1 MRRESSRKQC
11 RLNMSPIDCTIES
24 RKVSPALINW
34 ILSCSSVLYFVLVWF
49 LIKIRVS
56 PLRRWERKAIC
67 SHVQPPVPCC
77 LFLLWSF
84 CTSSCLPMSLHMSDS
99 DMNSSRGVESKISGS
114 PWMCFFFFVHSTPA
128 YLCTS
133 NVRLKKKQQQ
143 RYVFLS
149 WKATCWLRR
158 SSLRL
163 TIRRLVVRFPSK
175 IPVDMSNSVV
185 RDRTSIC
192 RVCKGYGRQKTQG
205 DVINPVFC

>member
-84 CTSSCLPMSLHMSDS
+84 CTSSCLPMSLQMSDS

-114 PWMCFFFFVHSTPA
+114 PWMCFFFFFCSLHSCLLVHIQRASEEKTKTA
-128 YLCTS
+128 LCIFVMKGDLLAQEIEPSS
-133 NVRLKKKQQQ
+133 NNQ
-143 RYVFLS
+143 
-149 WKATCWLRR
+149 KAGG
-158 SSLRL
+158 
-163 TIRRLVVRFPSK
+163 P
-175 IPVDMSNSVV
+175 IP
-185 RDRTSIC
+185 I
-192 RVCKGYGRQKTQG
+192 
-205 DVINPVFC
+205 